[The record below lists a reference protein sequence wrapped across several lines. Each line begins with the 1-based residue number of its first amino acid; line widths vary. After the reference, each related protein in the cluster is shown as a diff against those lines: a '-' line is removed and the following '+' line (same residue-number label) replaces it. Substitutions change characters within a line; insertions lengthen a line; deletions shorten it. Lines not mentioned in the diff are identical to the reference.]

1 MEMQLSARRDS
12 RKALLITLDSNE
24 ATLSQL
30 RAMLHGDGSGS
41 GSDSDM
47 EVENSG
53 KDEETKEAVGEVAV
67 DAAKDA
73 EMEEQVY
80 PLSATEC
87 FHIELTDKLSL
98 AILQRAG
105 LPR

>member
-41 GSDSDM
+41 DSDM
-47 EVENSG
+47 EVEHSG

>member
-30 RAMLHGDGSGS
+30 RAMLHGVGSGS

-47 EVENSG
+47 EEEHSG
-53 KDEETKEAVGEVAV
+53 KDEEAKEAVGEVAV

-73 EMEEQVY
+73 EMEEQVH

-87 FHIELTDKLSL
+87 LHIKLTDKLSWVL
-98 AILQRAG
+98 LYRAG